1 MHVVLDDYSVREWG
15 SGLHECGFKPS
26 ASTLTDSQQ
35 RAWSVVGGSDAESV
49 LIGEGVWDTMHV
61 VGEVGYSQFDAI
73 VEMMRENRGGLGK
86 SFAAFAIEGAGFH
99 GNRQRKWHACAGNI
113 HLSCFRPL
121 DLDASL
127 AACLSMIP
135 TLAVCD
141 AVEPFLDTLSPRP
154 GIKWINDVYLDGRK
168 LSGALT
174 HTEVVDGRITGVAY
188 GIGLNVEVAPNGI
201 ADASV
206 GAATSLK
213 SHSATKA
220 HASDVGLNLLACLGV
235 RLSQLSKGAEAL
247 ILDAYRRLSICIGRH
262 VAIAGDAQFGEPS
275 DRIVGEGKLLGIYPD
290 LSLEIEGC
298 VEPVRSGRIV
308 LMR

>member
-188 GIGLNVEVAPNGI
+188 GIGLNVAVAPEGI

-213 SHSATKA
+213 SNSATNA
-220 HASDVGLNLLACLGV
+220 HASIVALELLDKLAARIASLDGD
-235 RLSQLSKGAEAL
+235 GPAA
-247 ILDAYRRLSICIGRH
+247 ILEDYRSRSICLGRH
-262 VAIAGDAQFGEPS
+262 VEVVKESVNGE
-275 DRIVGEGKLLGIYPD
+275 RYRTLVATGKLVAIRSD
-290 LSLEIEGC
+290 LSLEIDGYD
-298 VEPVRSGRIV
+298 EPVRSGSI
-308 LMR
+308 LCFA